1 MHYIC
6 GVETNKSDAMKQEF
20 NTLINGLKD
29 AEKQLSNNDF
39 AMFDI
44 EDLKSRISNLRQ
56 LVERPLNIGVFGG
69 DNIQKS
75 SLINALLSLSEY
87 AKFPEYVFFENVTSI
102 RGTFDKNQG
111 GMQVKIIDDQG
122 DIKSV
127 NSDLIYT
134 PKNTIFENIQS
145 LELQICAEN
154 ELTSIF
160 ADKNII
166 VTNYLQDGYFNEIK
180 KSDLAIVV
188 INIEEYEGNSKL
200 LNYIVEKESITIPII
215 IVFVGA
221 TKFDNGNRLYEKFND
236 VVYLC
241 DSNKSLNNIREILL
255 RYVSSTNTPFGKSPA
270 KIFDNRIKLVQN
282 QIANLKTTIRNLET
296 SISESYYQNGCFDI
310 DSLIDSSEVREYK
323 KVLISAIESEYKS
336 YIIEVQNLIAELT
349 NAENFDEI
357 ERIITEISKKDNFV
371 HHSENVEIYYS
382 KYIEKVE
389 KQILDKV
396 ESSVSDAERKIMIKN
411 DIKGVF
417 SNIETNDFGEIFAIK
432 KPSIVKK
439 VAKKIEYRISLE
451 TKNFVAIVTN
461 PSLLMVI
468 SIGIGLSLLVTWV
481 TSKINGWLMN
491 KIISALGVDIEKFY
505 FVCLVILITLLTFVY
520 VAIWFAT
527 RKNRQIEFNKYKTD
541 IINYLRTLEKT
552 FPRQNVKEIIDN
564 ADAQIADVIRNLSK
578 NLGCE
583 CRNTEKQKERLTDIT
598 YGLLNCL

>member
-180 KSDLAIVV
+180 KSDMAIVV
-188 INIEEYEGNSKL
+188 INTEEYEGNSKL

-221 TKFDNGNRLYEKFND
+221 TKFDKGNGLYEKFND
-236 VVYLC
+236 VVYLS
-241 DSNKSLNNIREILL
+241 DSNKSLNNIRGILL
-255 RYVSSTNTPFGKSPA
+255 RYVSSTNTPFGKCSA

>member
-1 MHYIC
+1 
-6 GVETNKSDAMKQEF
+6 
-20 NTLINGLKD
+20 
-29 AEKQLSNNDF
+29 
-39 AMFDI
+39 
-44 EDLKSRISNLRQ
+44 
-56 LVERPLNIGVFGG
+56 
-69 DNIQKS
+69 
-75 SLINALLSLSEY
+75 
-87 AKFPEYVFFENVTSI
+87 
-102 RGTFDKNQG
+102 
-111 GMQVKIIDDQG
+111 
-122 DIKSV
+122 
-127 NSDLIYT
+127 
-134 PKNTIFENIQS
+134 
-145 LELQICAEN
+145 
-154 ELTSIF
+154 
-160 ADKNII
+160 
-166 VTNYLQDGYFNEIK
+166 
-180 KSDLAIVV
+180 
-188 INIEEYEGNSKL
+188 
-200 LNYIVEKESITIPII
+200 
-215 IVFVGA
+215 
-221 TKFDNGNRLYEKFND
+221 
-236 VVYLC
+236 
-241 DSNKSLNNIREILL
+241 
-255 RYVSSTNTPFGKSPA
+255 
-270 KIFDNRIKLVQN
+270 
-282 QIANLKTTIRNLET
+282 
-296 SISESYYQNGCFDI
+296 
-310 DSLIDSSEVREYK
+310 
-323 KVLISAIESEYKS
+323 
-336 YIIEVQNLIAELT
+336 
-349 NAENFDEI
+349 
-357 ERIITEISKKDNFV
+357 
-371 HHSENVEIYYS
+371 
-382 KYIEKVE
+382 
-389 KQILDKV
+389 
-396 ESSVSDAERKIMIKN
+396 MIKN